1 MEVKSTSVAGFLRM
15 KLLTWLKPLRV
26 RSHRYVE
33 EQAQIEAW
41 LGLIV
46 EGAARS
52 ADLALEIA
60 ECARLIKGYGDT
72 HARGRGNF
80 RKLDERVIRPALAGR
95 YAVPLAID
103 AIAAARTAALA
114 DPEGE
119 RLDKTLEEIEQRAA
133 RRVAAE

>member
-1 MEVKSTSVAGFLRM
+1 V
-15 KLLTWLKPLRV
+15 
-26 RSHRYVE
+26 
-33 EQAQIEAW
+33 QIEAW
-41 LGLIV
+41 LGLV
-46 EGAARS
+46 VAAASRS

-60 ECARLIKGYGDT
+60 DCARLIKGYGDT
-72 HARGRGNF
+72 HARGRANF
-80 RKLDERVIRPALAGR
+80 RKVDERVIQPALAGR

-119 RLDKTLEEIEQRAA
+119 RLEKTLEEIEQRAA